1 MAERNDAGTRIEILL
16 IEDNPGDVRL
26 TKLALKG
33 GKILNNINVA
43 MDGADAMDYLLKRG
57 KHSDAAR
64 PDLIILDLNLPKKDG
79 RQVLKEIKGNDSLRR
94 IPIVVLTTSKDDQDV
109 LKSYNLHANAYI
121 TKPLDLDQFIEVV
134 RSIET
139 FWVSVVRL
147 PPK

>member
-1 MAERNDAGTRIEILL
+1 MAERNDAGTRVEILL

-33 GKILNNINVA
+33 GKILNNISVV
-43 MDGADAMDYLLKRG
+43 MDGAEAMDFLLKKG
-57 KHSDAAR
+57 KYSEAVR

-79 RQVLKEIKGNDSLRR
+79 RQVLKEIKDNESLRR
-94 IPIVVLTTSKDDQDV
+94 IPIVVLTTSRDDQDV

-121 TKPLDLDQFIEVV
+121 TKPLDLDQFIDVV

>member
-1 MAERNDAGTRIEILL
+1 MAERNDAGTRVEILL

-26 TKLALKG
+26 TRLALKG
-33 GKILNNINVA
+33 GKILNNINVV
-43 MDGADAMDYLLKRG
+43 MDGAEAMDYLLKKG
-57 KHSDAAR
+57 KYSDAVR

-79 RQVLKEIKGNDSLRR
+79 RQVLKEIKDNDSLRR
-94 IPIVVLTTSKDDQDV
+94 IPIVVLTTSRDEQDV

-121 TKPLDLDQFIEVV
+121 TKPLDLDQFIDVV